1 MRSTKTVCAF
11 VFLSLLAATPARA
24 DLVLFDSVGSGD
36 PFTTSGAFFGF
47 ERGEEGDPDFL
58 FARAFPFMPS
68 ATATLS
74 SLEMPMEFPF
84 SFSDGTLQVNVY
96 ASDGQLP
103 TTRLESFAGSSS
115 QTGRRIFRFDSALHP
130 LLSAGATYFVEA
142 TVTGVADGLW
152 FVSNTPSGQVP
163 DVLRINNGP
172 FQIAGGTRDF
182 QTAFRVN
189 GDVAATPEP
198 TSLLLLVTGIGIA
211 RWRARSSVEPV

>member
-24 DLVLFDSVGSGD
+24 DLVLFDSFGPGD
-36 PFTTSGAFFGF
+36 PFSTPGAFFGF

-96 ASDGQLP
+96 GSDGQLP
-103 TTRLESFAGSSS
+103 TTLLESFAGSSS
-115 QTGRRIFRFDSALHP
+115 QTGRGIFQFDSALHP

-211 RWRARSSVEPV
+211 RWRARSSVERV